1 MFILGQIWF
10 NRNQSR
16 FDGNYAPAISVI
28 TACKAYLIRVA
39 KFGWDYARFGSERD
53 LLLDLGV
60 GIMHYRAPHLQ
71 IVSSIPP
78 SRDWIKFNSDGM
90 LKGSSHVS
98 ACGAVSRTCEGEIFA
113 WYFFPLHAE
122 TAFVA
127 ELIAVILAIEHAFV
141 RGWTMLW
148 IECASSLACASSL

>member
-10 NRNQSR
+10 NRNQAR
-16 FDGNYAPAISVI
+16 FYGNYAPAISVI

-39 KFGWDYARFGSERD
+39 KFGRDYARFGSERD

-60 GIMHYRAPHLQ
+60 GIMHYRAPHVQ

-98 ACGAVSRTCEGEIFA
+98 ACGAVSRTCEGGNFCLV
-113 WYFFPLHAE
+113 FLSV
-122 TAFVA
+122 T
-127 ELIAVILAIEHAFV
+127 
-141 RGWTMLW
+141 
-148 IECASSLACASSL
+148 C